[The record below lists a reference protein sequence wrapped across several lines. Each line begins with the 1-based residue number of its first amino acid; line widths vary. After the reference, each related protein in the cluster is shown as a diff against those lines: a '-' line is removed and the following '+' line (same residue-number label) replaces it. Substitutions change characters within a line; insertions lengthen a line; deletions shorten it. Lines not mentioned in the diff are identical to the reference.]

1 VTCNNLEREN
11 VMTLPPPKPATNIP
25 IEIPPDLQPAY
36 ANLVRISHAP
46 AEFVMDF
53 AQLLPG
59 DAKAMVTARI
69 IMSPIALHLFVQ
81 AVNENLSRY
90 EATFGKINIPNP
102 GSSLADSLFK
112 PPHPPDTPPDPSKEP
127 DK

>member
-1 VTCNNLEREN
+1 MAL
-11 VMTLPPPKPATNIP
+11 LPQKPATTFP

-36 ANLVRISHAP
+36 ANLARIAHAP

-53 AQLLPG
+53 ARLLPG
-59 DAKAMVTARI
+59 DSKAIVAARV
-69 IMSPIALHLFVQ
+69 IMSPVALKLFAQ
-81 AVNENLSRY
+81 AVNENLARF
-90 EATFGKINIPNP
+90 EATFGTVSIPSG

-112 PPHPPDTPPDPSKEP
+112 PIHPPEPPKEPPKEP